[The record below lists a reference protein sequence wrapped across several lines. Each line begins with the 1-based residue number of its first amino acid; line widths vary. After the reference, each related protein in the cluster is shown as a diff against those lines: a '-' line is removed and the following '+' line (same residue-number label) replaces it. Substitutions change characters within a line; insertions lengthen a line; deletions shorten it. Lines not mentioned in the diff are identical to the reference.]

1 MSLRPFFF
9 RALNIISFVINLFR
23 FSLWQ
28 WIQNE
33 EPLEIGEPSA
43 HAHITED
50 TMAMSPTNS
59 PSSSV
64 PANTSS
70 NGLVTDEVTMGEV
83 NIALDE

>member
-1 MSLRPFFF
+1 M
-9 RALNIISFVINLFR
+9 
-23 FSLWQ
+23 
-28 WIQNE
+28 QNE

>member
-1 MSLRPFFF
+1 M
-9 RALNIISFVINLFR
+9 
-23 FSLWQ
+23 
-28 WIQNE
+28 E
-33 EPLEIGEPSA
+33 EPLA

-64 PANTSS
+64 PANTLS

-83 NIALDE
+83 NTESDE